1 MSPDP
6 STGAENLEEESDEMM
21 NNDDKS
27 MSEKTELS
35 PTEKVQIQ
43 GNAATNKKGSLL
55 VIYLTMMITM
65 MC

>member
-6 STGAENLEEESDEMM
+6 STGADNTEEESDEMI
-21 NNDDKS
+21 NDDEKS
-27 MSEKTELS
+27 LSEKTELS
-35 PTEKVQIQ
+35 PTENVQIQ
-43 GNAATNKKGSLL
+43 GSAGTSKKGSLL

>member
-6 STGAENLEEESDEMM
+6 SNGADNAEEESDEMIK
-21 NNDDKS
+21 NDNKLLR
-27 MSEKTELS
+27 EKTELS
-35 PTEKVQIQ
+35 PTENVQIQ
-43 GNAATNKKGSLL
+43 ENAETNKKGSLL